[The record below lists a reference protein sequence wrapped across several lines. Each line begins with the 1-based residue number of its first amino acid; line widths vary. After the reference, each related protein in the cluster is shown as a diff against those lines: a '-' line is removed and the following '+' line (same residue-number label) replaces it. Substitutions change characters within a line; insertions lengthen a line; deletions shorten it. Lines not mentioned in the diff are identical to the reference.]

1 MGPFL
6 KHIAFSLLLLLTM
19 NSYAQQNIERI
30 DSLAGRFIKNLRKE
44 YSEKLLVQTNKNV
57 FVAGEDLWMKAWVI
71 NHLSHKYYKHSQTLY
86 VDIVNE
92 QDSVFAKL
100 FLNIPSE
107 KTEARIPITD
117 KMQEGQ
123 YWLRLYTANM
133 VKRDT
138 GSIMVI
144 PVYVI
149 NPKLPN
155 KNENSFNH
163 LTLGNTNTTILSSSY
178 NTIPKIEL
186 FPEGGSLIAGTNAV
200 IGIKATDANNHPI
213 ATEGYIIDSKD
224 STIETYFTTEAKYG
238 LGKCQFFIS
247 KSHRYY
253 AVVNFNGKKLTW
265 PLPAVNH
272 YASQIAIKEESPNY
286 FKVIIAQG
294 DSIYKKG
301 YTSYLLGINKDSLC
315 FASEGSDMYEISIP
329 KTSFPKGISKLVL
342 FNEQKEVIS
351 ERSIFIARDKEELF
365 IQTQK
370 SSFGKRD
377 LVQASILSGDSLL
390 RPSLASL
397 SVVVNNDQLTPIAPG
412 FYTNTHLEHLDSNTN
427 LRALQVLTQPFVYM
441 GQQFAKSIESN
452 DENFG
457 KWTLPIDTSITDLR
471 GKVVNK
477 KNVPMAGRV
486 VTLYSKGA
494 VTLFD
499 AATTDANGQFSF
511 RLPVVVDSIPFTL
524 QVTNL
529 KGVKL
534 NEKII
539 MEANAYFPSFKTPDI
554 FKKYLE
560 MNAVQKV
567 KEQINKDNFIIG
579 TGKEWLQTV
588 TVKSSIKSNS
598 YNTSKRVSNF
608 SQVVTGE
615 ALQKIGNT
623 DASAGMLTIPGLH
636 LRSGFLTLG
645 GVTGFNVSEK
655 DEPLLIID
663 GVMIAGGSAP
673 VLDGGNTSDPAPVF
687 NVSPVLSEISRI
699 TTDMIDFIEVLRGP
713 EAAYYGTRAANGVI
727 IINTHRV
734 SNFRNKIEGY
744 GSIQYYPRSYHM
756 ASNFVVPEYENL
768 SIKNGNFKDN
778 RPTIYWNGHLYTNEK
793 GKANIQFYT
802 ADNSSNYTV
811 QIVGLTATGDII
823 YKKHSIKVQ

>member
-1 MGPFL
+1 MHG
-6 KHIAFSLLLLLTM
+6 
-19 NSYAQQNIERI
+19 YAQHNIERI

-71 NHLSHKYYKHSQTLY
+71 NQLSHKYYKHSQTLY

-92 QDSVFAKL
+92 QDSVFAKVL
-100 FLNIPSE
+100 LNIPSE
-107 KTEARIPITD
+107 KTEARIPLID

-138 GSIMVI
+138 NSIMVI
-144 PVYVI
+144 PVYVV
-149 NPKLPN
+149 NPKMPIKNPN
-155 KNENSFNH
+155 TFNN
-163 LTLGNTNTTILSSSY
+163 LSANKINTIEQSNTTNTNTKL
-178 NTIPKIEL
+178 EL
-186 FPEGGSLIAGTNAV
+186 FPEGGNLIAGTNAV
-200 IGIKATDANNHPI
+200 IGIKATDANNRPI

-253 AVVNFNGKKLTW
+253 AVVNDHGKKLSW
-265 PLPAVNH
+265 PLPAVNQ
-272 YASQIAIKEESPNY
+272 YASQIAIKDESPNY
-286 FKVIIAQG
+286 FKVVIAQG

-329 KTSFPKGISKLVL
+329 KTSFPKGLSKLIL

-351 ERSIFIARDKEELF
+351 ERSIFIAREKEELF

-370 SSFGKRD
+370 PFFGKRD
-377 LVQASILSGDSLL
+377 LVQASILSADSLL

-397 SVVVNNDQLTPIAPG
+397 SIVVNNDQLTPPHPG
-412 FYTNTHLEHLDSNTN
+412 FYTNTSLEQLDSNMG
-427 LRALQVLTQPFVYM
+427 LRTLQVLTQPFAYL
-441 GQQFAKSIESN
+441 GQQFAKSIEAK

-457 KWTLPIDTSITDLR
+457 KWTLPIDTSITDIQGR
-471 GKVVNK
+471 VVNK
-477 KNVPMAGRV
+477 KNIPMAGRV
-486 VTLYSKGA
+486 VTIYSKGA

-499 AATTDANGQFSF
+499 AATTDINGQFNF
-511 RLPVVVDSIPFTL
+511 RLPVVVDSVPFTL
-524 QVTNL
+524 QVTNS
-529 KGVKL
+529 KGAKL
-534 NEKII
+534 DEKII
-539 MEANAYFPSFKTPDI
+539 MEANGHFPKFSTPI
-554 FKKYLE
+554 ASKKYIDIESIQFLKSQLDQ
-560 MNAVQKV
+560 NSIV
-567 KEQINKDNFIIG
+567 IG
-579 TGKEWLQTV
+579 TGKDWLQTV
-588 TVKSSIKSNS
+588 TVKSSIKNNS

-608 SQVVTGE
+608 SQIVTGE
-615 ALQKIGNT
+615 SLQKIGNT
-623 DASAGMLTIPGLH
+623 DASAGILTIPGLH
-636 LRSGFLTLG
+636 LRSGFITLG
-645 GVTGFNVSEK
+645 GVTSFTISEK

-663 GVMIAGGSAP
+663 GVMMAGGTVP
-673 VLDGGNTSDPAPVF
+673 VLDEGNTSDPGPIF
-687 NVSPVLSEISRI
+687 NSSPVLSEISRI
-699 TTDMIDFIEVLRGP
+699 TTDMVDFIEVLRGP
-713 EAAYYGTRAANGVI
+713 EAAYYGTRASNGVI

-744 GSIQYYPRSYHM
+744 GTLQYYPRSYHM
-756 ASNFVVPEYENL
+756 ASNFIVPEYDNL
-768 SIKNGNFKDN
+768 NIKNGNFKDN
-778 RPTIYWNGHLYTNEK
+778 RSTIYWNGHTYTNEK

-802 ADNSSNYTV
+802 ADSTNSYTI

-823 YKKHSIKVQ
+823 YKKQKIQVQ

>member
-1 MGPFL
+1 MHG
-6 KHIAFSLLLLLTM
+6 
-19 NSYAQQNIERI
+19 YAQHNIERI

-71 NHLSHKYYKHSQTLY
+71 NQLSHKYYKHSQTLY

-92 QDSVFAKL
+92 QDSVFAKVL
-100 FLNIPSE
+100 LNIPSE
-107 KTEARIPITD
+107 KTEARIPLID

-138 GSIMVI
+138 NSIMVI
-144 PVYVI
+144 PVYVV
-149 NPKLPN
+149 NPKMPIKNSNAFNNLSAN
-155 KNENSFNH
+155 K
-163 LTLGNTNTTILSSSY
+163 I
-178 NTIPKIEL
+178 NTIEQSNTANSNTKLEL
-186 FPEGGSLIAGTNAV
+186 FPEGGNLIAGTNAV
-200 IGIKATDANNHPI
+200 IGIKATDANNRPI

-253 AVVNFNGKKLTW
+253 AVVNDHGKKLSW
-265 PLPAVNH
+265 PLPAVNQ
-272 YASQIAIKEESPNY
+272 YASQIAIKDESPNY
-286 FKVIIAQG
+286 FKVVIAQG

-329 KTSFPKGISKLVL
+329 KTSFPKGLSKLIL

-351 ERSIFIARDKEELF
+351 ERSIFIAREKEELF

-370 SSFGKRD
+370 PFFGKRD
-377 LVQASILSGDSLL
+377 LVQASILSADSLL

-397 SVVVNNDQLTPIAPG
+397 SIVVNNDQLTPPHPG
-412 FYTNTHLEHLDSNTN
+412 FYTNTSLEQLDSNMG
-427 LRALQVLTQPFVYM
+427 LRTLQVLTQPFAYL
-441 GQQFAKSIESN
+441 GQQFAKSIEAK

-457 KWTLPIDTSITDLR
+457 KWTLPTDTSITDIQGR
-471 GKVVNK
+471 VVNK
-477 KNVPMAGRV
+477 KNIPMAGRV
-486 VTLYSKGA
+486 VTIYSKGA

-499 AATTDANGQFSF
+499 AATTDINGQFNF
-511 RLPVVVDSIPFTL
+511 RLPVVVDSVPFTL
-524 QVTNL
+524 QVTNS
-529 KGVKL
+529 KGAKL
-534 NEKII
+534 DEKII
-539 MEANAYFPSFKTPDI
+539 MEANGHFPKFNTPI
-554 FKKYLE
+554 ASKKYIDIESIQFLKSQLDQ
-560 MNAVQKV
+560 NSIV
-567 KEQINKDNFIIG
+567 IG
-579 TGKEWLQTV
+579 TGKDWLQTV
-588 TVKSSIKSNS
+588 TVKSSIKNNS

-608 SQVVTGE
+608 SQIVTGE
-615 ALQKIGNT
+615 SLQKIGNT
-623 DASAGMLTIPGLH
+623 DASAGILTIPGLH
-636 LRSGFLTLG
+636 LRSGFITLG
-645 GVTGFNVSEK
+645 GVTSFTISEK

-663 GVMIAGGSAP
+663 GVMMAGGTVP
-673 VLDGGNTSDPAPVF
+673 VLDEGNTSDPGPIF
-687 NVSPVLSEISRI
+687 NSSPVLSEISRI
-699 TTDMIDFIEVLRGP
+699 TTDMVDFIEVLRGP
-713 EAAYYGTRAANGVI
+713 EAAYYGTRASNGVI

-744 GSIQYYPRSYHM
+744 GTLQYYPRSYHV
-756 ASNFVVPEYENL
+756 ASNFIVPEYDNL
-768 SIKNGNFKDN
+768 NIKNGNFKDN
-778 RPTIYWNGHLYTNEK
+778 RSTIYWNGHTYTNEK

-802 ADNSSNYTV
+802 ADSTNSYTI

-823 YKKHSIKVQ
+823 YKKQKIQVQ